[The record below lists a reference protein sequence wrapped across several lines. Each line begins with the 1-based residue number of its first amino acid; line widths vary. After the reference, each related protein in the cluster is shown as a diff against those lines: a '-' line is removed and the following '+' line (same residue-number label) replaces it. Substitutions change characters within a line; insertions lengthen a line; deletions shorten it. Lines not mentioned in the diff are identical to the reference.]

1 MNTRIVNLNGMNNN
15 LINKRQEKK
24 TYFNKFVVEN
34 KKEDKINNF

>member
-15 LINKRQEKK
+15 LINKRKEKK
-24 TYFNKFVVEN
+24 ISLNKFVAEN